1 MNNIIEIAHRGNSH
15 YYKDNSIQS
24 FTSALDEKFDMIE
37 LDIQLC
43 RSGEIV
49 VNHDLFI
56 DYNFIKNMDLNEIQE
71 IDSDIITLK
80 QFFEIPRMKDIDVYL
95 DLKGDI
101 KIAKEVV
108 KFINVNNLNK
118 DRILIGSFNLKHLDI
133 IHTLDISIKLGF
145 ITDNNLSDAL
155 YFELSKLN
163 YLYFIA
169 VSWNMLDID
178 TISLLK
184 LQGIK
189 LFVFTCAN
197 ELILSHILNYQ
208 VDGIISNFKIVT
220 NS

>member
-24 FTSALDEKFDMIE
+24 FTSALDENFDMIE

-118 DRILIGSFNLKHLDI
+118 AIAIDRNVNTASKTIPKRSVTSAKNSKKYLNFRIVSTVHTFNLRRYIPPI
-133 IHTLDISIKLGF
+133 ISTLRR
-145 ITDNNLSDAL
+145 
-155 YFELSKLN
+155 LSK
-163 YLYFIA
+163 YYHT
-169 VSWNMLDID
+169 SH
-178 TISLLK
+178 
-184 LQGIK
+184 
-189 LFVFTCAN
+189 
-197 ELILSHILNYQ
+197 SHITSYTKNTPLKTLQAYCFTQ
-208 VDGIISNFKIVT
+208 KQIVKLVVKIP
-220 NS
+220 